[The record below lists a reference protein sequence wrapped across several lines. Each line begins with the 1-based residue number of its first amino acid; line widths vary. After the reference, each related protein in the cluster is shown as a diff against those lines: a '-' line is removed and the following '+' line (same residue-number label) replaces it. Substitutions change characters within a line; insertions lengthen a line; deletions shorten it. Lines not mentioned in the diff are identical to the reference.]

1 MKITELMIGDLVYN
15 SYHKMNINWW
25 YSDMVCPNGLI
36 VTGRD
41 IKPIPLTPEILKK
54 NGFKDAEYWCEYKD
68 DKVIIQCRLPIVRG
82 RINGIVIEN
91 LKCEYV
97 HQYQHL
103 LRLCGLNELAD
114 NFKI

>member
-1 MKITELMIGDLVYN
+1 MIGDWVYN

-41 IKPIPLTPEILKK
+41 IKPISLTPEILKK

-68 DKVIIQCRLPIVRG
+68 DKVVIQCRLPIMRA
-82 RINGIVIEN
+82 RIKGIVIEN

-97 HQYQHL
+97 HQYQHF

-114 NFKI
+114 NFKV